1 MMRFVSILLILVLVA
16 PPAVGAL
23 DSVVEATAEDACGD
37 SACDGT
43 TQDSCPP
50 PCACCP
56 CCFTSPVSM
65 PTLVPVPNPPLLPAP
80 GSPHPDDVYALLL
93 CSDVFHVP
101 KSRLS

>member
-1 MMRFVSILLILVLVA
+1 MRFVSILLILVLVA
-16 PPAVGAL
+16 PPAAGAI
-23 DSVVEATAEDACGD
+23 DSVADAAREDGCGDACG
-37 SACDGT
+37 ST

-65 PTLVPVPNPPLLPAP
+65 PTLVPIPNPPLLPAP
-80 GSPHPDDVYALLL
+80 GSPHPDDVYALVL

-101 KSRLS
+101 KSRQA